1 MLKTKEIMGDVVK
14 KVINVKFH
22 KTVTGIKCKYP
33 STVKKDMILIFI
45 IIMNLIIMNAKTCEK
60 RN

>member
-1 MLKTKEIMGDVVK
+1 MGDVVK

-33 STVKKDMILIFI
+33 STVKKTVF
-45 IIMNLIIMNAKTCEK
+45 NFNNNFCV
-60 RN
+60 